1 MVALAKKEYYVMRR
15 LLRISKLQDF
25 CMCNGRVIPHL
36 LHPCSNNPDFRSFHC
51 ADKRH
56 DDSETIVFSP
66 KMETAQATMVGIL
79 TMNGYV
85 IEYSEGEYIFC
96 TEDELDFY
104 KEQDKKAQI
113 ECAAKQPEKSIDN
126 PVRPK
131 GVRITRDSMVIE
143 YQSYNACTE
152 YPVRMSIA
160 KAKGYLTPPY
170 IFGDSSYTELL
181 CKEDCIFC
189 HCPFYARNLFD
200 ELRHNHRT
208 DYDEWVM
215 EHFKNFK

>member
-1 MVALAKKEYYVMRR
+1 MDKTDRLRDYGLAF
-15 LLRISKLQDF
+15 LLYEHGLGVCGYELIRELFIFIKL
-25 CMCNGRVIPHL
+25 
-36 LHPCSNNPDFRSFHC
+36 
-51 ADKRH
+51 
-56 DDSETIVFSP
+56 
-66 KMETAQATMVGIL
+66 IL
-79 TMNGYV
+79 NSY
-85 IEYSEGEYIFC
+85 
-96 TEDELDFY
+96 L
-104 KEQDKKAQI
+104 
-113 ECAAKQPEKSIDN
+113 
-126 PVRPK
+126 
-131 GVRITRDSMVIE
+131 E
-143 YQSYNACTE
+143 YQSYKTCTE

-215 EHFKNFK
+215 EYFKDFK

>member
-1 MVALAKKEYYVMRR
+1 MRR

-25 CMCNGRVIPHL
+25 CMCNGRIIPHL

-56 DDSETIVFSP
+56 EDSETIVFSP

-79 TMNGYV
+79 TMSGYV
-85 IEYSEGEYIFC
+85 IEYSEGEYVFC
-96 TEDELDFY
+96 TEDELKFY

-113 ECAAKQPEKSIDN
+113 EFAAKQPEKSADN
-126 PVRPK
+126 PARPK
-131 GVRITRDSMVIE
+131 GVKITRDWMVIE
-143 YQSYNACTE
+143 YQSYKACTE
-152 YPVRMSIA
+152 YPVRMTIA
-160 KAKGYLTPPY
+160 KAKGYLAPPY

-215 EHFKNFK
+215 EYFKDFK

>member
-1 MVALAKKEYYVMRR
+1 MRR

-96 TEDELDFY
+96 TEDELEFY
-104 KEQDKKAQI
+104 KEQDKKTQI
-113 ECAAKQPEKSIDN
+113 ECAPKQPEKSIDN
-126 PVRPK
+126 PARPK
-131 GVRITRDSMVIE
+131 GVRITRDCMVIE
-143 YQSYNACTE
+143 YQSYNTCTE

-189 HCPFYARNLFD
+189 HCPFYARDLFD

>member
-1 MVALAKKEYYVMRR
+1 MRR

-56 DDSETIVFSP
+56 DDSETIDFSP

-79 TMNGYV
+79 TMRGYV
-85 IEYSEGEYIFC
+85 IEYSEGNYIFC
-96 TEDELDFY
+96 TEEELEYY
-104 KEQDKKAQI
+104 KERDKKAQF
-113 ECAAKQPEKSIDN
+113 EYETNQRDN
-126 PVRPK
+126 TSENPARPN
-131 GVRITRDSMVIE
+131 GVKITRDCMVIE
-143 YQSYNACTE
+143 YQSYKTCTE

-215 EHFKNFK
+215 EYFKDFK

>member
-1 MVALAKKEYYVMRR
+1 MYTEILVNLNKKR
-15 LLRISKLQDF
+15 
-25 CMCNGRVIPHL
+25 
-36 LHPCSNNPDFRSFHC
+36 
-51 ADKRH
+51 
-56 DDSETIVFSP
+56 
-66 KMETAQATMVGIL
+66 
-79 TMNGYV
+79 
-85 IEYSEGEYIFC
+85 
-96 TEDELDFY
+96 DFY
-104 KEQDKKAQI
+104 NKFSNLKINDKLNDYIYNESLEGDYKNKVVININCKENISDLEKQDMIDIIRRNFGIQVKDLLYTYEKEQDKKAQF
-113 ECAAKQPEKSIDN
+113 EYETNQRDN
-126 PVRPK
+126 TSENPARPN
-131 GVRITRDSMVIE
+131 GVKITRDCMVIE
-143 YQSYNACTE
+143 YQSYKTCTE

-215 EHFKNFK
+215 EYFKDFK

>member
-1 MVALAKKEYYVMRR
+1 M
-15 LLRISKLQDF
+15 
-25 CMCNGRVIPHL
+25 
-36 LHPCSNNPDFRSFHC
+36 
-51 ADKRH
+51 
-56 DDSETIVFSP
+56 
-66 KMETAQATMVGIL
+66 IL
-79 TMNGYV
+79 FLKNH
-85 IEYSEGEYIFC
+85 
-96 TEDELDFY
+96 Y
-104 KEQDKKAQI
+104 KEQDKKAQF
-113 ECAAKQPEKSIDN
+113 EYETKQLDN
-126 PVRPK
+126 TSENPARPN
-131 GVRITRDSMVIE
+131 GVKITRDCMVIE
-143 YQSYNACTE
+143 YQSYKTCTE

-215 EHFKNFK
+215 EYFKDFK

>member
-1 MVALAKKEYYVMRR
+1 MRR

-36 LHPCSNNPDFRSFHC
+36 LHPCSDNPDFRSFHC

-56 DDSETIVFSP
+56 EDSETIVFSP
-66 KMETAQATMVGIL
+66 KMETAQATMFGIL
-79 TMNGYV
+79 TMKGYV

-96 TEDELDFY
+96 TEDELGFY
-104 KEQDKKAQI
+104 KEQDKI
-113 ECAAKQPEKSIDN
+113 ECATKQPEKSADN
-126 PVRPK
+126 PARPN
-131 GVRITRDSMVIE
+131 GVKITRDCMVIE
-143 YQSYNACTE
+143 YQSYKVCTE
-152 YPVRMSIA
+152 YPVRMSKA